1 MMASFVCNRT
11 TDLSFC
17 PFPDHEKNHDRDKA
31 EVSLEKDTGGVDPRT
46 TKIRVVQEARRR
58 VAEQIEYLLGRVVQV
73 TMADAETDRPSDLEE
88 QRPQSPQESEDAT
101 AAVDTDADDEH
112 ADDEQFV
119 AIELT
124 STSAS
129 QAESDRERCLEEEEE
144 ELCVM
149 KLPASECGPDSDP
162 HLIRASANPGQEAAL
177 NTGRRRVLHHPILS
191 PLTKLPWGRLATAAG
206 SCDLLFNCKYTM
218 RQVEDEVKQEQHRIE
233 NGDEE
238 AAYEGQSSD
247 RKDGYVSVNLGL
259 VDQETG
265 DPLPFF
271 GLQEHEAADIEEN
284 NTPHPAT
291 DARQES
297 QHQPET
303 KEAHNPVADAVNM
316 MVYKGLIGE

>member
-1 MMASFVCNRT
+1 MRNKLNT
-11 TDLSFC
+11 YW
-17 PFPDHEKNHDRDKA
+17 A
-31 EVSLEKDTGGVDPRT
+31 ESCK
-46 TKIRVVQEARRR
+46 
-58 VAEQIEYLLGRVVQV
+58 V